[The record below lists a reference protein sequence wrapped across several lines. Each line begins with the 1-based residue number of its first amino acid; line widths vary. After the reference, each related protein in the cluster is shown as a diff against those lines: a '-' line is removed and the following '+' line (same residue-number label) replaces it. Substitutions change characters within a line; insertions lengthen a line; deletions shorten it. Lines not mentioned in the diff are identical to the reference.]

1 MSASLKSAIVSS
13 ASMSKGGGYSR
24 ISVVSEDWVIPL
36 AAAVLLEVGATFPLQ
51 LLAASP
57 KMTGENLS
65 KLRPAGADVG
75 SDSGSW
81 RGLSS

>member
-1 MSASLKSAIVSS
+1 MSN
-13 ASMSKGGGYSR
+13 GGGYAR
-24 ISVVSEDWVIPL
+24 TSVVSKDWVIPL